1 MELEIEQE
9 ETVDKAKI
17 NFLPN
22 YPFEHQSILGFYNFE
37 QYLCLECRGNKPTE
51 FNEYFEVD
59 ILRDLYT
66 LRNNHLCTSCK
77 SNSILKIQL
86 NALQHLEHVIEFNG
100 FNNMFF
106 ILGSKQHHGVV
117 KVKEKQ
123 INRVYLEEMGIP
135 KNSQILDIHF
145 SPQGCGFFPLMLH
158 SNNPRHR
165 LIEKNSIAFYPTE
178 EQEDIPEL
186 QLGVNCQS
194 KKLAI
199 LVQWVQEMNDISDMN
214 LLNAIHNFIDNN
226 QIEFIM
232 NCNRAIEI
240 IVYEICLKE
249 FKKTGKEEDVK
260 NFLKS
265 GVTYGCQI
273 KYLINLIFKSN
284 NLVQIDKSI
293 LNKAVTIKNKRDNI
307 AHEGKLKGNSLL
319 SYKEKIEYLAVTI
332 LITSILKYI
341 KNQI

>member
-1 MELEIEQE
+1 MQW
-9 ETVDKAKI
+9 
-17 NFLPN
+17 
-22 YPFEHQSILGFYNFE
+22 FEFAS
-37 QYLCLECRGNKPTE
+37 
-51 FNEYFEVD
+51 
-59 ILRDLYT
+59 
-66 LRNNHLCTSCK
+66 
-77 SNSILKIQL
+77 
-86 NALQHLEHVIEFNG
+86 
-100 FNNMFF
+100 
-106 ILGSKQHHGVV
+106 GS
-117 KVKEKQ
+117 
-123 INRVYLEEMGIP
+123 
-135 KNSQILDIHF
+135 LDIHF

>member
-1 MELEIEQE
+1 MELEIKQE
-9 ETVDKAKI
+9 ETVDKTKI

-37 QYLCLECRGNKPTE
+37 QYLCLECRGNKPTQ

-59 ILRDLYT
+59 ILRDLYA
-66 LRNNHLCTSCK
+66 LRNNHFCTSCK

-86 NALQHLEHVIEFNG
+86 NALKHLEHVIELNG

-117 KVKEKQ
+117 EIKEKQ

-135 KNSQILDIHF
+135 KNSQILDINF
-145 SPQGCGFFPLMLH
+145 TPQGCGFFPLMLH

-165 LIEKNSIAFYPTE
+165 LIEKNSIAFYPRE

-186 QLGVNCQS
+186 PLDSNCQS

-199 LVQWVQEMNDISDMN
+199 LVQWVQELNDISDMN
-214 LLNAIHNFIDNN
+214 LLNAIHNYIDNN

-240 IVYEICLKE
+240 VVGEICFNE
-249 FKKTGKEEDVK
+249 FRKDGKKDEVES
-260 NFLKS
+260 FLTS
-265 GVTYGCQI
+265 GATYGYQI
-273 KYLINLIFKSN
+273 KYLINLICKANS
-284 NLVQIDKSI
+284 LIQIDKDI
-293 LNKAVTIKNKRDNI
+293 LNKANTLRKLRNNI
-307 AHEGKLKGNSLL
+307 AHEGKLKGNNLL
-319 SYKEKIEYLAVTI
+319 SHKEKVEYLAVTI

-341 KNQI
+341 NNKL